1 MAKHQRKVVS
11 SVLAALMVASMCV
24 VPATAVTG
32 TNQQSAGSAKVG
44 STASSIASSSS
55 LADND
60 STNGTGF
67 GKDNAVTMNGD
78 VSGGDSS
85 KASRGKSTPAKAS
98 VAPVALEA
106 QVTGEKSVTVK
117 AGDTVTFTVDA
128 KTSKKIGAYKITTN
142 YDASAL
148 ALDTT
153 YSKDGVDTL
162 GSSKGIEAVNTETAG
177 KIRAAVLGP
186 ADCYTAK
193 NSTAIQTVRFTAKK
207 AGTYN
212 ISYTIDE
219 MLDDNDNDLVVNA
232 KPVSGLSISQDA
244 AVESGTVDSAT
255 GSTKVAFKA
264 GDTVIY
270 KVDFKFAE
278 KLYGFRTDI
287 NYDSSLLTVDSV
299 SFPNFS
305 GMTQSRTEEAGLIST
320 IGVAT
325 PTATY
330 DFTTQKNLITVSFVA
345 KKSGTA
351 TISYKMK
358 EAIALDAENQYNSQT
373 GQPVTTKVSSDN
385 SAVVSTEAPT
395 EAPTVAPTE
404 APTEDMWVT
413 APTTASKEISVKKG
427 DKVAYWAEVNI
438 PKSGKDVAGWV
449 VDFLYD
455 GSELEYDSS
464 FATAGY
470 ACGTAAIDY
479 AIGNTAVSAE
489 LPGGSMLDTKNT
501 KGRNSFVSVVQSSMG
516 LNNGSTQKLIC
527 VQYTAK
533 ETGTVNLSYRLREM
547 CNSDMSETYVN
558 SKYQAAN
565 GAKFGQGYKVISGE
579 QPTEAPTVA
588 PTEAPTEAPT
598 VAPTEAPTEDMWVT
612 APTTASKGI
621 SVKKGDKVAY
631 WAEVNIP
638 KSGKDVAGWIVDFL
652 YDGNELEYDSSFAT
666 AGYACGT
673 AAIDYAI
680 GNTAVSAEL
689 PGGSMLDTKNTKGRN
704 SFVSVVQS
712 SMGLNNGSTQKLIC
726 VQYTAKETGTVNLS
740 YRLREMCNSDM
751 SETYVN
757 SKYQAANGAKF
768 GQGYKVISGEQPTE
782 APTVAPTEAPTVAPT
797 EAPTEAPTVAPT
809 EAPTEQPT
817 QMPTT
822 ATTEVTV
829 KKGDKIDYWV
839 ELILPSTGIDISG
852 WTVDMFYDKDKLEI
866 NKEFAENNGYASGTA
881 QVDYALG
888 DSNVRPS
895 VFPGDIFLSST
906 EDHPGEAVY
915 CNVKNIDDLSQG
927 LNYNTGTVQK
937 LICLQFIAKEDCTTT
952 LSYRMRELCDI
963 NSNSET
969 YVDDDKQP
977 INGASF
983 EACVRVEPKVL
994 IGDLDGDGS
1003 VTLADYTLI
1012 CTWYTDI
1019 NRITVEQFK
1028 LADINGDGRFTIG
1041 DISMLKNMVS

>member
-455 GSELEYDSS
+455 G
-464 FATAGY
+464 
-470 ACGTAAIDY
+470 
-479 AIGNTAVSAE
+479 
-489 LPGGSMLDTKNT
+489 
-501 KGRNSFVSVVQSSMG
+501 
-516 LNNGSTQKLIC
+516 
-527 VQYTAK
+527 
-533 ETGTVNLSYRLREM
+533 
-547 CNSDMSETYVN
+547 
-558 SKYQAAN
+558 
-565 GAKFGQGYKVISGE
+565 
-579 QPTEAPTVA
+579 
-588 PTEAPTEAPT
+588 
-598 VAPTEAPTEDMWVT
+598 
-612 APTTASKGI
+612 
-621 SVKKGDKVAY
+621 
-631 WAEVNIP
+631 
-638 KSGKDVAGWIVDFL
+638 
-652 YDGNELEYDSSFAT
+652 NELEYDSSFAT

-726 VQYTAKETGTVNLS
+726 VQYIAKETGTVNLS

>member
-85 KASRGKSTPAKAS
+85 KVSRGKSTPAKAS

-128 KTSKKIGAYKITTN
+128 KTSKKIGAYRITTN

-162 GSSKGIEAVNTETAG
+162 GSSKGIEAVNTETEG
-177 KIRAAVLGP
+177 KIRAAVLAP
-186 ADCYTAK
+186 ANDRYTAK

-358 EAIALDAENQYNSQT
+358 EAMALDAENQYNSQT

-413 APTTASKEISVKKG
+413 APTTASKGISVKKG

-438 PKSGKDVAGWV
+438 PKSGKDVTGWV

-479 AIGNTAVSAE
+479 AIGNTTVSAE
-489 LPGGSMLDTKNT
+489 LPGGSVLDTKNT

-527 VQYTAK
+527 VQY
-533 ETGTVNLSYRLREM
+533 
-547 CNSDMSETYVN
+547 
-558 SKYQAAN
+558 
-565 GAKFGQGYKVISGE
+565 I
-579 QPTEAPTVA
+579 
-588 PTEAPTEAPT
+588 
-598 VAPTEAPTEDMWVT
+598 
-612 APTTASKGI
+612 
-621 SVKKGDKVAY
+621 
-631 WAEVNIP
+631 
-638 KSGKDVAGWIVDFL
+638 
-652 YDGNELEYDSSFAT
+652 
-666 AGYACGT
+666 
-673 AAIDYAI
+673 
-680 GNTAVSAEL
+680 
-689 PGGSMLDTKNTKGRN
+689 
-704 SFVSVVQS
+704 
-712 SMGLNNGSTQKLIC
+712 
-726 VQYTAKETGTVNLS
+726 AKETGTVNLS

-809 EAPTEQPT
+809 EQPT

-822 ATTEVTV
+822 AATEVTV

>member
-85 KASRGKSTPAKAS
+85 KVSRGKSTPAKAS

-128 KTSKKIGAYKITTN
+128 KTSKKIGAYRITTN

-162 GSSKGIEAVNTETAG
+162 GSSKGIEAVNTETEG
-177 KIRAAVLGP
+177 KIRAAVLAP
-186 ADCYTAK
+186 ANDRYTAK

-358 EAIALDAENQYNSQT
+358 EAMALDAENQYNSQT

-413 APTTASKEISVKKG
+413 APTTASKGISVKKG

-438 PKSGKDVAGWV
+438 PKSGKDVTGWV

-489 LPGGSMLDTKNT
+489 LPGGSVLDTKNT

-527 VQYTAK
+527 VQY
-533 ETGTVNLSYRLREM
+533 
-547 CNSDMSETYVN
+547 
-558 SKYQAAN
+558 
-565 GAKFGQGYKVISGE
+565 I
-579 QPTEAPTVA
+579 
-588 PTEAPTEAPT
+588 
-598 VAPTEAPTEDMWVT
+598 
-612 APTTASKGI
+612 
-621 SVKKGDKVAY
+621 
-631 WAEVNIP
+631 
-638 KSGKDVAGWIVDFL
+638 
-652 YDGNELEYDSSFAT
+652 
-666 AGYACGT
+666 
-673 AAIDYAI
+673 
-680 GNTAVSAEL
+680 
-689 PGGSMLDTKNTKGRN
+689 
-704 SFVSVVQS
+704 
-712 SMGLNNGSTQKLIC
+712 
-726 VQYTAKETGTVNLS
+726 AKETGTVNLS

-809 EAPTEQPT
+809 EQPT

-822 ATTEVTV
+822 AATEVTV

>member
-44 STASSIASSSS
+44 STASSSTSSSS

-67 GKDNAVTMNGD
+67 GKNNAVTMNGD

-162 GSSKGIEAVNTETAG
+162 GSSKGIEVVNAETAG
-177 KIRAAVLGP
+177 KIRAAVLAP
-186 ADCYTAK
+186 ANDRYTAK

-305 GMTQSRTEEAGLIST
+305 GMTQSRTEEVGLIST

-455 GSELEYDSS
+455 G
-464 FATAGY
+464 
-470 ACGTAAIDY
+470 
-479 AIGNTAVSAE
+479 
-489 LPGGSMLDTKNT
+489 
-501 KGRNSFVSVVQSSMG
+501 
-516 LNNGSTQKLIC
+516 
-527 VQYTAK
+527 
-533 ETGTVNLSYRLREM
+533 
-547 CNSDMSETYVN
+547 
-558 SKYQAAN
+558 
-565 GAKFGQGYKVISGE
+565 
-579 QPTEAPTVA
+579 
-588 PTEAPTEAPT
+588 
-598 VAPTEAPTEDMWVT
+598 
-612 APTTASKGI
+612 
-621 SVKKGDKVAY
+621 
-631 WAEVNIP
+631 
-638 KSGKDVAGWIVDFL
+638 
-652 YDGNELEYDSSFAT
+652 NELEYDSSFAT

-726 VQYTAKETGTVNLS
+726 VQYIAKETGTVNLS

-797 EAPTEAPTVAPT
+797 EAPTVAPT

-822 ATTEVTV
+822 AATEVTV

-839 ELILPSTGIDISG
+839 ELILPSTGVDISG
-852 WTVDMFYDKDKLEI
+852 WTVDMFYDKDKLKI

-937 LICLQFIAKEDCTTT
+937 LICLQFEAKEDCTTT

-969 YVDDDKQP
+969 YVDDNKQP

>member
-177 KIRAAVLGP
+177 KIRAAVLAP

-232 KPVSGLSISQDA
+232 KPVSGLSISQNA
-244 AVESGTVDSAT
+244 AVQSGTVDSAT
-255 GSTKVAFKA
+255 GSTKVTFKA
-264 GDTVIY
+264 GDTVTY

-305 GMTQSRTEEAGLIST
+305 GMTQSRTEEAGLISA

-455 GSELEYDSS
+455 G
-464 FATAGY
+464 
-470 ACGTAAIDY
+470 
-479 AIGNTAVSAE
+479 
-489 LPGGSMLDTKNT
+489 
-501 KGRNSFVSVVQSSMG
+501 
-516 LNNGSTQKLIC
+516 
-527 VQYTAK
+527 
-533 ETGTVNLSYRLREM
+533 
-547 CNSDMSETYVN
+547 
-558 SKYQAAN
+558 
-565 GAKFGQGYKVISGE
+565 
-579 QPTEAPTVA
+579 
-588 PTEAPTEAPT
+588 
-598 VAPTEAPTEDMWVT
+598 
-612 APTTASKGI
+612 
-621 SVKKGDKVAY
+621 
-631 WAEVNIP
+631 
-638 KSGKDVAGWIVDFL
+638 
-652 YDGNELEYDSSFAT
+652 NELEYDSSFAT

-680 GNTAVSAEL
+680 GNTTVSAEL

-797 EAPTEAPTVAPT
+797 EASAPTEAPTEAPTFDPKADHTYTVTGSDALFDPSWDPTADKYDMVLNTETGLYELVVPVTEEQKDSDVDYKVLADHAWDFSFNTTGPAVGLDSNAHLYIPNDAVAIKFTFNTETLCADAVIVTDSTAPTEAPTVAPT
-809 EAPTEQPT
+809 VAPTDAPT
-817 QMPTT
+817 DAPTAAPT
-822 ATTEVTV
+822 DAPTDGVTEPTDYVTEPTDLPTPSKPATPDSPTSVV
-829 KKGDKIDYWV
+829 NPGNGSSNGNA
-839 ELILPSTGIDISG
+839 STTTTGKVA
-852 WTVDMFYDKDKLEI
+852 T
-866 NKEFAENNGYASGTA
+866 
-881 QVDYALG
+881 G
-888 DSNVRPS
+888 DSTS
-895 VFPGDIFLSST
+895 VAILLGVLMLA
-906 EDHPGEAVY
+906 GAAV
-915 CNVKNIDDLSQG
+915 VVFRK
-927 LNYNTGTVQK
+927 K
-937 LICLQFIAKEDCTTT
+937 
-952 LSYRMRELCDI
+952 
-963 NSNSET
+963 
-969 YVDDDKQP
+969 
-977 INGASF
+977 
-983 EACVRVEPKVL
+983 
-994 IGDLDGDGS
+994 
-1003 VTLADYTLI
+1003 
-1012 CTWYTDI
+1012 
-1019 NRITVEQFK
+1019 ITH
-1028 LADINGDGRFTIG
+1028 
-1041 DISMLKNMVS
+1041 

>member
-44 STASSIASSSS
+44 STASSSASSSS

-78 VSGGDSS
+78 VSGVDSS

-162 GSSKGIEAVNTETAG
+162 GSSKGIEVVNAETAG
-177 KIRAAVLGP
+177 KIRAAVLAP
-186 ADCYTAK
+186 ANDRYTAK

-232 KPVSGLSISQDA
+232 KPVSGLSISQNA

-358 EAIALDAENQYNSQT
+358 EAIALDAVNQYNSQT

-455 GSELEYDSS
+455 G
-464 FATAGY
+464 
-470 ACGTAAIDY
+470 
-479 AIGNTAVSAE
+479 
-489 LPGGSMLDTKNT
+489 
-501 KGRNSFVSVVQSSMG
+501 
-516 LNNGSTQKLIC
+516 
-527 VQYTAK
+527 
-533 ETGTVNLSYRLREM
+533 
-547 CNSDMSETYVN
+547 
-558 SKYQAAN
+558 
-565 GAKFGQGYKVISGE
+565 
-579 QPTEAPTVA
+579 
-588 PTEAPTEAPT
+588 
-598 VAPTEAPTEDMWVT
+598 
-612 APTTASKGI
+612 
-621 SVKKGDKVAY
+621 
-631 WAEVNIP
+631 
-638 KSGKDVAGWIVDFL
+638 
-652 YDGNELEYDSSFAT
+652 NELEYDSSFAT

-726 VQYTAKETGTVNLS
+726 VQYIAKETGTVNLS

-768 GQGYKVISGEQPTE
+768 GQGYKVISGEQ
-782 APTVAPTEAPTVAPT
+782 PTEAPTVAPT

-969 YVDDDKQP
+969 YVDDNKQP

>member
-44 STASSIASSSS
+44 STASSSASSSS

-67 GKDNAVTMNGD
+67 GKNNAVTMNGD

-162 GSSKGIEAVNTETAG
+162 GSSKGIEVVNAETAG
-177 KIRAAVLGP
+177 TIRAAVLAP
-186 ADCYTAK
+186 ANDRYTAK

-212 ISYTIDE
+212 ISYTINE

-232 KPVSGLSISQDA
+232 KPVSGLSISQNA
-244 AVESGTVDSAT
+244 AVQSGTVDSAT
-255 GSTKVAFKA
+255 GSTKVTFKA
-264 GDTVIY
+264 GDTVTY

-438 PKSGKDVAGWV
+438 PKSGKDVTGWV

-455 GSELEYDSS
+455 GNELEYDSS

-479 AIGNTAVSAE
+479 AIGNTTVSAE

-598 VAPTEAPTEDMWVT
+598 VAPTEAPTE
-612 APTTASKGI
+612 
-621 SVKKGDKVAY
+621 
-631 WAEVNIP
+631 
-638 KSGKDVAGWIVDFL
+638 
-652 YDGNELEYDSSFAT
+652 
-666 AGYACGT
+666 
-673 AAIDYAI
+673 
-680 GNTAVSAEL
+680 
-689 PGGSMLDTKNTKGRN
+689 
-704 SFVSVVQS
+704 
-712 SMGLNNGSTQKLIC
+712 
-726 VQYTAKETGTVNLS
+726 
-740 YRLREMCNSDM
+740 
-751 SETYVN
+751 
-757 SKYQAANGAKF
+757 
-768 GQGYKVISGEQPTE
+768 
-782 APTVAPTEAPTVAPT
+782 
-797 EAPTEAPTVAPT
+797 
-809 EAPTEQPT
+809 QPT

-822 ATTEVTV
+822 AATEVTV

-839 ELILPSTGIDISG
+839 ELILPSTGVDISG

-895 VFPGDIFLSST
+895 VFPGDIFTSST
-906 EDHPGEAVY
+906 TKYPGRATY
-915 CNVKNIDDLSQG
+915 LNIKNIDDLSQG

-937 LICLQFIAKEDCTTT
+937 LICLQFKAKEDCTTT
-952 LSYRMRELCDI
+952 LSYRMRELCDAS
-963 NSNSET
+963 NSNTET
-969 YVDDDKQP
+969 YVDDYKQP
-977 INGASF
+977 KNGASF
-983 EACVRVEPKVL
+983 EACVRVEP
-994 IGDLDGDGS
+994 IGDLDGNGRL
-1003 VTLADYTLI
+1003 TLADYTLI
-1012 CTWYTDI
+1012 CAWYADAD
-1019 NRITVEQFK
+1019 NITVEQLK
-1028 LADINGDGRFTIG
+1028 AADINGDGKFTMR
-1041 DISMLKNMVS
+1041 DISALKKMIS

>member
-85 KASRGKSTPAKAS
+85 KVSRGKSTPAKAS
-98 VAPVALEA
+98 VA

-128 KTSKKIGAYKITTN
+128 KTSKKIGAYRITTN

-162 GSSKGIEAVNTETAG
+162 GSSKGIEVVNPETAG
-177 KIRAAVLGP
+177 KIRAAVLAP
-186 ADCYTAK
+186 ANDRYTAK

-219 MLDDNDNDLVVNA
+219 MIDDNDNDLVVNA
-232 KPVSGLSISQDA
+232 KPVSGLSISQNA

-255 GSTKVAFKA
+255 GSTKVTFKA

-305 GMTQSRTEEAGLIST
+305 GMTQSRTEEAGLISA

-325 PTATY
+325 PTTTY

-358 EAIALDAENQYNSQT
+358 EAMALDAENQYNSQT

-438 PKSGKDVAGWV
+438 PKSGKDVAGWI

-455 GSELEYDSS
+455 GNELEYDPS

-479 AIGNTAVSAE
+479 AIGNTTVSAE

-527 VQYTAK
+527 VQYIAK

-579 QPTEAPTVA
+579 Q
-588 PTEAPTEAPT
+588 
-598 VAPTEAPTEDMWVT
+598 
-612 APTTASKGI
+612 
-621 SVKKGDKVAY
+621 
-631 WAEVNIP
+631 
-638 KSGKDVAGWIVDFL
+638 
-652 YDGNELEYDSSFAT
+652 
-666 AGYACGT
+666 
-673 AAIDYAI
+673 
-680 GNTAVSAEL
+680 
-689 PGGSMLDTKNTKGRN
+689 
-704 SFVSVVQS
+704 
-712 SMGLNNGSTQKLIC
+712 
-726 VQYTAKETGTVNLS
+726 
-740 YRLREMCNSDM
+740 
-751 SETYVN
+751 
-757 SKYQAANGAKF
+757 
-768 GQGYKVISGEQPTE
+768 
-782 APTVAPTEAPTVAPT
+782 PTEAPTVAPT

-895 VFPGDIFLSST
+895 VFPGDMFLSST

-937 LICLQFIAKEDCTTT
+937 LICLQFEAKEDCTTT

-1041 DISMLKNMVS
+1041 DISELKKMV

>member
-44 STASSIASSSS
+44 STASSSASSSS

-177 KIRAAVLGP
+177 KIRAAVLAP

-232 KPVSGLSISQDA
+232 KPVSGLSISQNA
-244 AVESGTVDSAT
+244 AVQSGTVDSAT
-255 GSTKVAFKA
+255 GSTKVTFKA
-264 GDTVIY
+264 GDTVTY

-385 SAVVSTEAPT
+385 SAVVNTEAPT

-455 GSELEYDSS
+455 GNELEYDSS

-479 AIGNTAVSAE
+479 AIGNTTVSAE

-565 GAKFGQGYKVISGE
+565 GAKFGQGYKVISSE

-612 APTTASKGI
+612 APTTASKEI

-638 KSGKDVAGWIVDFL
+638 KSGKDVAGWVVDFL

-680 GNTAVSAEL
+680 GNTTVSAEL

-797 EAPTEAPTVAPT
+797 EAPTE
-809 EAPTEQPT
+809 QPT
-817 QMPTT
+817 QIPTT

-895 VFPGDIFLSST
+895 VFPGDIFKSST
-906 EDHPGEAVY
+906 NYLGRATY
-915 CNVKNIDDLSQG
+915 LNIKNVDDLSQG

-952 LSYRMRELCDI
+952 LSYRMRELCDAS
-963 NSNSET
+963 NSNTET
-969 YVDDDKQP
+969 YVDDYKQP
-977 INGASF
+977 KNGASF

-994 IGDLDGDGS
+994 LGDLDGNGS
-1003 VTLADYTLI
+1003 LTYADYTLI
-1012 CTWYTDI
+1012 CAWYADVDK
-1019 NRITVEQFK
+1019 ITVEQLK
-1028 LADINGDGRFTIG
+1028 AADINGDGRFTMR
-1041 DISMLKNMVS
+1041 DISALKNMI

>member
-44 STASSIASSSS
+44 STASSSASSSS

-177 KIRAAVLGP
+177 KIRAAVLAP
-186 ADCYTAK
+186 ANDRYTAK

-244 AVESGTVDSAT
+244 AVQSGTVDSAT

-358 EAIALDAENQYNSQT
+358 EAMALDAENQYNSQT

-449 VDFLYD
+449 
-455 GSELEYDSS
+455 
-464 FATAGY
+464 
-470 ACGTAAIDY
+470 
-479 AIGNTAVSAE
+479 
-489 LPGGSMLDTKNT
+489 
-501 KGRNSFVSVVQSSMG
+501 
-516 LNNGSTQKLIC
+516 
-527 VQYTAK
+527 
-533 ETGTVNLSYRLREM
+533 
-547 CNSDMSETYVN
+547 
-558 SKYQAAN
+558 
-565 GAKFGQGYKVISGE
+565 
-579 QPTEAPTVA
+579 
-588 PTEAPTEAPT
+588 
-598 VAPTEAPTEDMWVT
+598 
-612 APTTASKGI
+612 
-621 SVKKGDKVAY
+621 
-631 WAEVNIP
+631 
-638 KSGKDVAGWIVDFL
+638 VDFL

>member
-44 STASSIASSSS
+44 STASSSASSSS

-67 GKDNAVTMNGD
+67 GKNNAVTMNGD

-177 KIRAAVLGP
+177 TIRAAVLAP

-212 ISYTIDE
+212 ISYTINE

-232 KPVSGLSISQDA
+232 KPVSGLSISQNA
-244 AVESGTVDSAT
+244 AVQSGTVDSAT
-255 GSTKVAFKA
+255 GSTKVTFKA
-264 GDTVIY
+264 GDTVTY

-385 SAVVSTEAPT
+385 SAVVS
-395 EAPTVAPTE
+395 
-404 APTEDMWVT
+404 
-413 APTTASKEISVKKG
+413 
-427 DKVAYWAEVNI
+427 
-438 PKSGKDVAGWV
+438 
-449 VDFLYD
+449 
-455 GSELEYDSS
+455 
-464 FATAGY
+464 
-470 ACGTAAIDY
+470 
-479 AIGNTAVSAE
+479 
-489 LPGGSMLDTKNT
+489 
-501 KGRNSFVSVVQSSMG
+501 
-516 LNNGSTQKLIC
+516 
-527 VQYTAK
+527 
-533 ETGTVNLSYRLREM
+533 
-547 CNSDMSETYVN
+547 
-558 SKYQAAN
+558 
-565 GAKFGQGYKVISGE
+565 
-579 QPTEAPTVA
+579 
-588 PTEAPTEAPT
+588 TEAPTEAPT

-797 EAPTEAPTVAPT
+797 EAPTVAPT

-822 ATTEVTV
+822 AATEVTV

-839 ELILPSTGIDISG
+839 ELILPSTGVDISG
-852 WTVDMFYDKDKLEI
+852 WTVDMFYDKDKLKI

-937 LICLQFIAKEDCTTT
+937 LICLQFEAKEDCTTT

-969 YVDDDKQP
+969 YVDDNKQP

>member
-44 STASSIASSSS
+44 STASSSASSSS

-162 GSSKGIEAVNTETAG
+162 GSSKGIEVVNPETAG
-177 KIRAAVLGP
+177 TIRAAVLAP
-186 ADCYTAK
+186 ANDRYTAE

-212 ISYTIDE
+212 ISYTINE

-232 KPVSGLSISQDA
+232 KPVSGLSISQNA
-244 AVESGTVDSAT
+244 AVQSGTVDSAT
-255 GSTKVAFKA
+255 GSTKVTFKA
-264 GDTVIY
+264 GDTVTY

-438 PKSGKDVAGWV
+438 PKSGKDVTGWV

-455 GSELEYDSS
+455 GNELEYDSS

-479 AIGNTAVSAE
+479 AIGNTTVSAE

-565 GAKFGQGYKVISGE
+565 GAKFGQGYKVISSE
-579 QPTEAPTVA
+579 Q
-588 PTEAPTEAPT
+588 
-598 VAPTEAPTEDMWVT
+598 
-612 APTTASKGI
+612 
-621 SVKKGDKVAY
+621 
-631 WAEVNIP
+631 
-638 KSGKDVAGWIVDFL
+638 
-652 YDGNELEYDSSFAT
+652 
-666 AGYACGT
+666 
-673 AAIDYAI
+673 
-680 GNTAVSAEL
+680 
-689 PGGSMLDTKNTKGRN
+689 
-704 SFVSVVQS
+704 
-712 SMGLNNGSTQKLIC
+712 
-726 VQYTAKETGTVNLS
+726 
-740 YRLREMCNSDM
+740 
-751 SETYVN
+751 
-757 SKYQAANGAKF
+757 
-768 GQGYKVISGEQPTE
+768 
-782 APTVAPTEAPTVAPT
+782 PTEAPTVAPT

-822 ATTEVTV
+822 AATEVTV

-839 ELILPSTGIDISG
+839 ELILPSTGVDISG

-895 VFPGDIFLSST
+895 VFPGDIFTSST
-906 EDHPGEAVY
+906 TKYPGRATY
-915 CNVKNIDDLSQG
+915 LNIKNIDDLSQG

-937 LICLQFIAKEDCTTT
+937 LICLQFKAKEDCTTT
-952 LSYRMRELCDI
+952 LSYRMRELCDAS
-963 NSNSET
+963 NSNTET
-969 YVDDDKQP
+969 YVDDYKQP
-977 INGASF
+977 KNGASF
-983 EACVRVEPKVL
+983 EACVRVEP
-994 IGDLDGDGS
+994 IGDLDGNGRL
-1003 VTLADYTLI
+1003 TLADYTLI
-1012 CTWYTDI
+1012 CAWYADAD
-1019 NRITVEQFK
+1019 NITVEQLK
-1028 LADINGDGRFTIG
+1028 AADINGDGKFTMR
-1041 DISMLKNMVS
+1041 DISALKKMIS

>member
-85 KASRGKSTPAKAS
+85 KVSRGKSTPAKAS
-98 VAPVALEA
+98 VA

-128 KTSKKIGAYKITTN
+128 KTSKKIGAYRITTN

-162 GSSKGIEAVNTETAG
+162 GSSKGIEVVNPETAG
-177 KIRAAVLGP
+177 KIRAAVLAP
-186 ADCYTAK
+186 ANDRYTAK

-219 MLDDNDNDLVVNA
+219 MIDDNDNDLVVNA
-232 KPVSGLSISQDA
+232 KPVSGLSISQNA

-255 GSTKVAFKA
+255 GSTKVTFKA

-305 GMTQSRTEEAGLIST
+305 GMTQSRTEEAGLISA

-325 PTATY
+325 PTTTY

-358 EAIALDAENQYNSQT
+358 EAMALDAENQYNSQT

-438 PKSGKDVAGWV
+438 PKSGKDVAGWI

-455 GSELEYDSS
+455 GNELEYDSS

-527 VQYTAK
+527 VQYIAK

-726 VQYTAKETGTVNLS
+726 VQYIAKETGTVNLS

-782 APTVAPTEAPTVAPT
+782 APTVAPTEAPTEAPT
-797 EAPTEAPTVAPT
+797 VAPTEAPTVAPT

-817 QMPTT
+817 QIPTT

-852 WTVDMFYDKDKLEI
+852 WIVDMFYDKDKLEI

-895 VFPGDIFLSST
+895 VFPGDIFKSST
-906 EDHPGEAVY
+906 NYLGRATY
-915 CNVKNIDDLSQG
+915 WNIKNVDDLSQG

-963 NSNSET
+963 NSSDRT
-969 YVDDDKQP
+969 YVDDYKQP
-977 INGASF
+977 KNGASF
-983 EACVRVEPKVL
+983 EACVRVEPK
-994 IGDLDGDGS
+994 GDLDGNGK
-1003 VTLADYTLI
+1003 VTLMDYSLI
-1012 CTWYTDI
+1012 CAWFADVD
-1019 NRITVEQFK
+1019 NITAEQLK
-1028 LADINGDGRFTIG
+1028 AADINGDGRFTMI
-1041 DISMLKNMVS
+1041 DISMLKNMVSN

>member
-44 STASSIASSSS
+44 STASSSTSSSS

-67 GKDNAVTMNGD
+67 GKNNAVTMNGD

-162 GSSKGIEAVNTETAG
+162 GSSKGIEVVNAETAG
-177 KIRAAVLGP
+177 KIRAAVLAP
-186 ADCYTAK
+186 ANDRYTAK

-305 GMTQSRTEEAGLIST
+305 GMTQSRTEEVGLIST

-413 APTTASKEISVKKG
+413 APTTASKE
-427 DKVAYWAEVNI
+427 
-438 PKSGKDVAGWV
+438 
-449 VDFLYD
+449 
-455 GSELEYDSS
+455 
-464 FATAGY
+464 
-470 ACGTAAIDY
+470 
-479 AIGNTAVSAE
+479 
-489 LPGGSMLDTKNT
+489 
-501 KGRNSFVSVVQSSMG
+501 
-516 LNNGSTQKLIC
+516 
-527 VQYTAK
+527 
-533 ETGTVNLSYRLREM
+533 
-547 CNSDMSETYVN
+547 
-558 SKYQAAN
+558 
-565 GAKFGQGYKVISGE
+565 
-579 QPTEAPTVA
+579 
-588 PTEAPTEAPT
+588 
-598 VAPTEAPTEDMWVT
+598 
-612 APTTASKGI
+612 I

-797 EAPTEAPTVAPT
+797 EAPTVAPT

-822 ATTEVTV
+822 AATEVTV

-839 ELILPSTGIDISG
+839 ELILPSTGVDISG
-852 WTVDMFYDKDKLEI
+852 WTVDMFYDKDKLKI

-937 LICLQFIAKEDCTTT
+937 LICLQFEAKEDCTTT

-969 YVDDDKQP
+969 YVDDNKQP

>member
-44 STASSIASSSS
+44 STASSSASSSS

-162 GSSKGIEAVNTETAG
+162 GSSKGIEVVNPETAG
-177 KIRAAVLGP
+177 TIRAAVLAP
-186 ADCYTAK
+186 ANDRYTAE

-212 ISYTIDE
+212 ISYTINE

-232 KPVSGLSISQDA
+232 KPVSGLSISQNA
-244 AVESGTVDSAT
+244 AVQSGTVDSAT
-255 GSTKVAFKA
+255 GSTKVTFKA
-264 GDTVIY
+264 GDTVTY

-438 PKSGKDVAGWV
+438 PKSGKDVTGWV

-455 GSELEYDSS
+455 GNELEYDSS

-479 AIGNTAVSAE
+479 AIGNTTVSAE

-565 GAKFGQGYKVISGE
+565 GAKFGQGYKVISSE

-588 PTEAPTEAPT
+588 PTE
-598 VAPTEAPTEDMWVT
+598 
-612 APTTASKGI
+612 
-621 SVKKGDKVAY
+621 
-631 WAEVNIP
+631 
-638 KSGKDVAGWIVDFL
+638 
-652 YDGNELEYDSSFAT
+652 
-666 AGYACGT
+666 
-673 AAIDYAI
+673 
-680 GNTAVSAEL
+680 
-689 PGGSMLDTKNTKGRN
+689 
-704 SFVSVVQS
+704 
-712 SMGLNNGSTQKLIC
+712 
-726 VQYTAKETGTVNLS
+726 
-740 YRLREMCNSDM
+740 
-751 SETYVN
+751 
-757 SKYQAANGAKF
+757 
-768 GQGYKVISGEQPTE
+768 
-782 APTVAPTEAPTVAPT
+782 APTEAPTVAPT

-822 ATTEVTV
+822 AATEVTV

-839 ELILPSTGIDISG
+839 ELILPSTGVDISG

-895 VFPGDIFLSST
+895 VFPGDIFTSST
-906 EDHPGEAVY
+906 TKYPGRATY
-915 CNVKNIDDLSQG
+915 LNIKNIDDLSQG

-937 LICLQFIAKEDCTTT
+937 LICLQFKAKEDCTTT
-952 LSYRMRELCDI
+952 LSYRMRELCDAS
-963 NSNSET
+963 NSNTET
-969 YVDDDKQP
+969 YVDDYKQP
-977 INGASF
+977 KNGASF
-983 EACVRVEPKVL
+983 EACVRVEP
-994 IGDLDGDGS
+994 IGDLDGNGRL
-1003 VTLADYTLI
+1003 TLADYTLI
-1012 CTWYTDI
+1012 CAWYADAD
-1019 NRITVEQFK
+1019 NITVEQLK
-1028 LADINGDGRFTIG
+1028 AADINGDGKFTMR
-1041 DISMLKNMVS
+1041 DISALKKMIS